1 MESLVSI
8 VGRLHPLLVHFPIAL
23 LLVGAAVRVY
33 ALASKRPEVSLAARV
48 LVVLGAV
55 SAVASSVAGLA
66 LSASGDW
73 NGAVLEK
80 LELHRTLGLLAA
92 TMAVAAAA
100 LERRLS
106 DKSRSKVELIPL
118 FLCAVFVAAAGHV
131 GGLLVFGEDHFSSAL
146 NDEAPHD
153 TAPSHGRTRALTLY
167 ARASE
172 APIDFR
178 RDVLPILDRSC
189 FRCHGERKQKGGL
202 RLHDRTAAMNG
213 GETGPAIVPGDPLS
227 SLLYR
232 AITLPEGDSDFM
244 PRKGDA
250 LTIGER
256 QLIGRWIEEGA
267 RWDD

>member
-1 MESLVSI
+1 MDFLVSF

-48 LVVLGAV
+48 LVVVGAV
-55 SAVASSVAGLA
+55 SAVAASVAGLA
-66 LSASGDW
+66 LSSTDDW
-73 NGAVLEK
+73 NGAALER
-80 LELHRTLGLLAA
+80 LQLHRALGLLAA

-106 DKSRSKVELIPL
+106 DTLRFRAELIPL

-131 GGLLVFGEDHFSSAL
+131 GGLLVFGEDHFSSVLDDDASP
-146 NDEAPHD
+146 DG
-153 TAPSHGRTRALTLY
+153 APSGEQTRALTLY
-167 ARASE
+167 ARVSE

-178 RDVLPILDRSC
+178 EEVLPILERSC

-202 RLHDRTAAMNG
+202 RLHDRAAAMNG

-250 LTIGER
+250 LTISER
-256 QLIGRWIEEGA
+256 QLLGRWIEEGA